1 MSGVAAILQERDRIL
16 VQLDDSEELTLD
28 EVEVLVRLR
37 LRTRDFDKALT
48 VMESRSLYE
57 RGWAAD
63 TEDLRGFIR
72 ASIGGNLPDRIVDIA
87 FRDAELAAG
96 NDGTVDADG
105 LKDAAG
111 ILVTAQAVA
120 GRAKRTERF
129 DRALAAF
136 RKSHRSNSLF
146 MALLDAEGLTRKS

>member
-105 LKDAAG
+105 LKVAAG

-120 GRAKRTERF
+120 GRPSGLKGSTGLWRRSGSPTGATPCSWHSSM
-129 DRALAAF
+129 
-136 RKSHRSNSLF
+136 RKV
-146 MALLDAEGLTRKS
+146 